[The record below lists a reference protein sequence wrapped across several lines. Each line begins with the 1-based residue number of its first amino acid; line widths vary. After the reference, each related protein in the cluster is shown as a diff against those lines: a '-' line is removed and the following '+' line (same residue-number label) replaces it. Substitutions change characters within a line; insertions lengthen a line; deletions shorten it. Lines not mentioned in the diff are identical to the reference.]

1 MRTRDSS
8 SPHPSRYAGLR
19 LASGVQLK
27 YFLRY
32 HRLPAG
38 MNDGRAKVIERVL
51 GYVASGK
58 LAGETVDRAI
68 VEFLEYRNKRVYL
81 FQADLATL
89 ERTRDSTFS
98 RRIESWAEARIEA
111 QPDLPRQNYAYVDSR
126 HIRITFSETHRHP
139 AIRLAEERVG
149 WRRVGKVIVLDVD
162 RPSGFVTLSHDPPG
176 RIHPHGRRPLDYF
189 AHYRAKAEELLGGPL
204 SPFPLHRALVE
215 LESGD
220 LVRIQQ
226 GRGSTLD
233 GRVDI
238 VALGFDVRTMPVF
251 QAVKPSIAL
260 RDSGRYVWLPGGQP
274 GNGGPHLL
282 REIPTDIYAT
292 TSMVRFTRDSLVQE
306 VRYVLEQIQAHA

>member
-1 MRTRDSS
+1 MHTKDSS
-8 SPHPSRYAGLR
+8 PRRRRYAGLR
-19 LASGVQLK
+19 LASGSQLK

-38 MNDGRAKVIERVL
+38 MNDGRTEVIDRVL
-51 GYVASGK
+51 GYIASGK

-81 FQADLATL
+81 FTVDGGSLQPAC
-89 ERTRDSTFS
+89 DSTFS
-98 RRIESWAEARIEA
+98 RRIESWSEATIEP
-111 QPDLPRQNYAYVDSR
+111 QPNMPRQNYAYADGR

-139 AIRLAEERVG
+139 AIRLADERVG

-162 RPSGFVTLSHDPPG
+162 RRSGFVTLSYDPPG

-189 AHYRAKAEELLGGPL
+189 EHYRAKAEGLLGAPL
-204 SPFPLHRALVE
+204 SPFPLHRALGE
-215 LESGD
+215 LEAGS
-220 LVRIQQ
+220 LVRIQH
-226 GRGSTLD
+226 GRGSTID
-233 GRVDI
+233 GRVDL
-238 VALGFDVRTMPVF
+238 VALGFDVRSMAVF
-251 QAVKPSIAL
+251 QAVKPNIAL
-260 RDSGRYVWLPGGQP
+260 RDSGRYVWLPGGQR
-274 GNGGPHLL
+274 GNGTPHLL

>member
-8 SPHPSRYAGLR
+8 TPRASRYAGLR

-32 HRLPAG
+32 HHLPAG
-38 MNDGRAKVIERVL
+38 MNDSRGEVIERVL

-81 FQADLATL
+81 FKADPAAIERACVATL
-89 ERTRDSTFS
+89 A
-98 RRIESWAEARIEA
+98 RRIETWSEARIEA
-111 QPDLPRQNYAYVDSR
+111 QPEAPRQNYVYVDAR
-126 HIRITFSETHRHP
+126 HIRVTFSETHRHP

-149 WRRVGKVIVLDVD
+149 WRRVGKVVVLDAH
-162 RPSGFVTLSHDPPG
+162 RPTGFVTLSYDSPG

-189 AHYRAKAEELLGGPL
+189 AHYRAKAEALLGGPL
-204 SPFPLHRALVE
+204 TPFPLHRALVE

-220 LVRIQQ
+220 LVRLQQ

-233 GRVDI
+233 GRVDL
-238 VALGFDVRTMPVF
+238 VALGLDVRAMTVF

-274 GNGGPHLL
+274 RNGAPHLL

-306 VRYVLEQIQAHA
+306 VRYVLAQIQAHA